1 VRVKI
6 KFYSDLKDKY
16 APGNSDGIMELLLK
30 NDSTIRDVFETL
42 QIDDGEVGFVLLN
55 EKKVQK
61 DAHVSDG
68 DLIQIFSFVA
78 GG

>member
-1 VRVKI
+1 MRVRI

-16 APGNSDGIMELLLK
+16 APGNSEGVVEITLK
-30 NDSTIRDVFETL
+30 NGSTLGDVFEAL
-42 QIDDGEVGFVLLN
+42 RIDDGEVGFVLLN
-55 EKKVQK
+55 ECKVQK
-61 DAHVSDG
+61 DAPVFDG